1 MKKQALIT
9 GATSGIGRATALRL
23 AAEGYDITATGRRAE
38 RLETLRRE
46 IEAAGGKVA
55 GSVSAKTS
63 YLINND
69 LTSTSG
75 KNKKAHE
82 LGVPIIDEETIREWL
97 AGGQP
102 QETA

>member
-1 MKKQALIT
+1 MADKTFVIT
-9 GATSGIGRATALRL
+9 GSLTHYANREALK
-23 AAEGYDITATGRRAE
+23 A
-38 RLETLRRE
+38 E

-82 LGVPIIDEETIREWL
+82 LGVPIIDEETIRVWL

-102 QETA
+102 EETA